1 MIDWLKTRS
10 YGEQFRLGF
19 TCCLLSMFLAW
30 LTKINYLA
38 NLGCASYA
46 VLMFVFP
53 KLPNRTRLTEK
64 EEKTIR
70 LMAILALVLFL
81 FIFRFDL
88 S

>member
-1 MIDWLKTRS
+1 MVDWLKTRT
-10 YGEQFRLGF
+10 YGQQFLVGF
-19 TCCLLSMFLAW
+19 SFCLLGMVLAGV
-30 LTKINYLA
+30 TKINYLA

-64 EEKTIR
+64 EGKTIR
-70 LMAILALVLFL
+70 LVAILALVLFL

>member
-1 MIDWLKTRS
+1 MITWLKTRT
-10 YGEQFRLGF
+10 YGQQFWVGF
-19 TCCLLSMFLAW
+19 SFCLLGMLLAW
-30 LTKINYLA
+30 ITKINYLT

-64 EEKTIR
+64 EEKTVR
-70 LMAILALVLFL
+70 LVAIFALVLFL
-81 FIFRFDL
+81 FIFRFDV